1 MVFLALEPEARLV
14 KNSPGQW
21 ESALAVGAA
30 VAAVRG
36 SQKAAHSGL
45 SPGRAR

>member
-1 MVFLALEPEARLV
+1 MVFLALEPEAQLV

-21 ESALAVGAA
+21 ESAPAVGAV

-36 SQKAAHSGL
+36 PQKSARGGRSL
-45 SPGRAR
+45 GRAR